1 MNDASPCVPDYCG
14 QAMNDDSP
22 TAASLLPLPGHRR
35 RCAAASA
42 AQCAAAAFTAAT
54 DAFAAL
60 PSTLPPPQPP
70 PLLHTHRRPRPR
82 PRPRPQGL
90 SLFSGPRRLQHS
102 PDMNFS
108 PLPRDAALR
117 RLNVRAL
124 SPVTLLSFQTPHM
137 RIAVPTNAGALP
149 HPSHGRPPFSLLC
162 RTRAERGATW
172 STSMRARAS
181 RLSWL

>member
-35 RCAAASA
+35 RCAAATA

-70 PLLHTHRRPRPR
+70 PPSTHTHTPPPSPSPSPARP
-82 PRPRPQGL
+82 
-90 SLFSGPRRLQHS
+90 LFTLWPSS
-102 PDMNFS
+102 P
-108 PLPRDAALR
+108 A
-117 RLNVRAL
+117 
-124 SPVTLLSFQTPHM
+124 TL
-137 RIAVPTNAGALP
+137 
-149 HPSHGRPPFSLLC
+149 
-162 RTRAERGATW
+162 
-172 STSMRARAS
+172 ARHE
-181 RLSWL
+181 L

>member
-1 MNDASPCVPDYCG
+1 MNDVSPCVPDYCG

-70 PLLHTHRRPRPR
+70 PSCLLSPTHTHT
-82 PRPRPQGL
+82 
-90 SLFSGPRRLQHS
+90 
-102 PDMNFS
+102 
-108 PLPRDAALR
+108 AAL
-117 RLNVRAL
+117 AL
-124 SPVTLLSFQTPHM
+124 ALARKASLYSLALDACNT
-137 RIAVPTNAGALP
+137 RPT
-149 HPSHGRPPFSLLC
+149 
-162 RTRAERGATW
+162 
-172 STSMRARAS
+172 
-181 RLSWL
+181 

>member
-1 MNDASPCVPDYCG
+1 MNDVSPCVPDYCGQTMNDMYCGQAINDASPCVPDYCG

-70 PLLHTHRRPRPR
+70 PPSCLLSASTPKPPPPTTTTTTTPPPLPSPSPAR
-82 PRPRPQGL
+82 L
-90 SLFSGPRRLQHS
+90 KLFSGPRRLQHS

-124 SPVTLLSFQTPHM
+124 SPVTLLSFQTPHSC
-137 RIAVPTNAGALP
+137 A
-149 HPSHGRPPFSLLC
+149 
-162 RTRAERGATW
+162 
-172 STSMRARAS
+172 
-181 RLSWL
+181 

>member
-1 MNDASPCVPDYCG
+1 MNDVSPCVPDYCG

-70 PLLHTHRRPRPR
+70 PSYTHT
-82 PRPRPQGL
+82 
-90 SLFSGPRRLQHS
+90 
-102 PDMNFS
+102 
-108 PLPRDAALR
+108 AAL
-117 RLNVRAL
+117 AL
-124 SPVTLLSFQTPHM
+124 ALALARKASLYSLALVACNT
-137 RIAVPTNAGALP
+137 RPT
-149 HPSHGRPPFSLLC
+149 
-162 RTRAERGATW
+162 
-172 STSMRARAS
+172 
-181 RLSWL
+181 